1 MPGTRVFVGGLKNP
15 RVRERD
21 LEKFFEGF
29 GRIDDIVLKQGFGFV
44 VFKDDRD
51 AKDACDELD
60 GKSMSGDRLTVE
72 LARGSGGGGGR
83 GSDRGRFG
91 GGGGRFGGRGGF
103 GRDRDGGYGGRDNR
117 RGGRAPV
124 RTDYRLIVE
133 NLSSSVSWQDLK
145 DYMRKAGEVNYADA
159 HRQKQ
164 NEGVIEFVHRDG
176 MKKALETL
184 NNTELNG
191 RKIKLIEDKG
201 SRRSRSRSRSDSRS
215 KSRSESRSRSR
226 SESRSRSRSK
236 SKSPASKEKK
246 EGKSR

>member
-1 MPGTRVFVGGLKNP
+1 MTVRFVGQGLFTVVLPRHFPISMDHFNP
-15 RVRERD
+15 F
-21 LEKFFEGF
+21 LAHS
-29 GRIDDIVLKQGFGFV
+29 FV

-124 RTDYRLIVE
+124 R
-133 NLSSSVSWQDLK
+133 
-145 DYMRKAGEVNYADA
+145 
-159 HRQKQ
+159 
-164 NEGVIEFVHRDG
+164 
-176 MKKALETL
+176 
-184 NNTELNG
+184 
-191 RKIKLIEDKG
+191 
-201 SRRSRSRSRSDSRS
+201 
-215 KSRSESRSRSR
+215 
-226 SESRSRSRSK
+226 
-236 SKSPASKEKK
+236 
-246 EGKSR
+246 